1 MNIAIIGATK
11 GIGKEVL
18 VQSLKAGH
26 NVTVLARHP
35 EKIELENEKLIIV
48 KGDFLEYDSVADSV
62 KDADVVVIS
71 VGAMPTRKPVNLFS
85 TGTRHLLNY
94 IKKENL
100 HSLIIAVTGIGAG
113 DSKGHGGFF
122 YDKIFRPF
130 LLKTLY
136 DDKDKQE
143 QMLMNEYDNWII
155 VRPGMLTNR
164 KLTGNYRA
172 ITDLEGVNGGKVSR
186 ADVAHFIIGQI
197 QNPKY
202 LKKTPLL
209 IY

>member
-1 MNIAIIGATK
+1 MNITIIGATK

-18 VQSLKAGH
+18 KQSLKAGH
-26 NVTVLARHP
+26 DVTVLARNP
-35 EKIELENEKLIIV
+35 EKIEIENDSLKIV
-48 KGDFLEYDSVADSV
+48 KGDFLDYNSVVESI
-62 KDADVVVIS
+62 KNTDVVVIS
-71 VGAMPTRKPVNLFS
+71 VGATPTRKPVNLFS
-85 TGTRHLLNY
+85 TGTRHLLNF

-100 HSLIIAVTGIGAG
+100 NPLIIVVTGIGAG

-122 YDKIFRPF
+122 YDKIFQPF
-130 LLKTLY
+130 LLKTIY

-155 VRPGMLTNR
+155 VRPCMLTNG

-172 ITDLEGVNGGKVSR
+172 ITNLEGINGGKVSR
-186 ADVAHFIIGQI
+186 ADAAHFIVGQI